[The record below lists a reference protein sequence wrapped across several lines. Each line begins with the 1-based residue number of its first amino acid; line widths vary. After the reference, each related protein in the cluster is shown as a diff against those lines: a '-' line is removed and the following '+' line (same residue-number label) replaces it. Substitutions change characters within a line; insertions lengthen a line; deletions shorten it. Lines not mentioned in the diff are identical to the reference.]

1 MYIDVL
7 KIFMYKNIDFI
18 GAISPL
24 GTKTNRIEKVSGSG
38 LKRGRDGINFH
49 YMFLFIFPIY
59 YSEEVIDIG
68 IKRNRY
74 LSITGFQIYVI
85 QRISY

>member
-38 LKRGRDGINFH
+38 LKRGRDGINDNENQDN
-49 YMFLFIFPIY
+49 LI
-59 YSEEVIDIG
+59 
-68 IKRNRY
+68 
-74 LSITGFQIYVI
+74 
-85 QRISY
+85 